1 MKIVDKL
8 YYGVGIYAMGGS
20 SGGSSGEIDYPEY
33 MKDFQGDMLNHEGAD
48 TITDSMVDVMNT
60 MLGNSPFTG
69 MVAYDP
75 DSDLSESESSVDDL
89 STLVAL
95 LSAGTGLDSLIS
107 SVLDD
112 SRIDDSVTE
121 FAADLDDRLTSEVL
135 PRFEGGMRDINAV
148 SSSAFAIG
156 KSIIESAQTRQVA
169 KYSADLHMKAFGD
182 DAIQIIGLKLD
193 YQKLLTHSTIES
205 NRIKIVAK
213 KEEVDAG
220 FKIDQADAKWD
231 INVFQPS
238 ANMLAS
244 IAGGGGVTGEEGPS
258 QLQSAIGG
266 AMSGAVAGAMVGAK
280 MGSAG
285 GPWGAAIGAVL
296 GAASSFL

>member
-8 YYGVGIYAMGGS
+8 YYGIGIYAMGGS
-20 SGGSSGEIDYPEY
+20 GGGGSSGEVDYPAH
-33 MKDFQGDMLNHEGAD
+33 MKAFQEDMLNHDGAD
-48 TITDSMVDVMNT
+48 NITDSMVDVMNT

-75 DSDLSESESSVDDL
+75 DSALSNSESSVDDF

-107 SVLDD
+107 SVLDE

-121 FAADLDDRLTSEVL
+121 FAADLDDRLNSEIL

-148 SSSAFAIG
+148 VSSAFAVG
-156 KSIIESAQTRQVA
+156 KSIIESAQARQVA

-182 DAIQIIGLKLD
+182 DAIRIIGLKLD
-193 YQKLLTHSTIES
+193 YQKLLTHFTIES
-205 NRIKIVAK
+205 NRIKIVSK

-220 FKIDQADAKWD
+220 FKIDSADAKWD
-231 INVFQPS
+231 IGVFQPS

-244 IAGGGGVTGEEGPS
+244 IAGSSGIVPSEGPS
-258 QLQSAIGG
+258 QTQSALGG
-266 AMSGAVAGAMVGAK
+266 AMSGAAMGAMVGGVPGAVV
-280 MGSAG
+280 G
-285 GPWGAAIGAVL
+285 GVL
-296 GAASSFL
+296 GAAASFI